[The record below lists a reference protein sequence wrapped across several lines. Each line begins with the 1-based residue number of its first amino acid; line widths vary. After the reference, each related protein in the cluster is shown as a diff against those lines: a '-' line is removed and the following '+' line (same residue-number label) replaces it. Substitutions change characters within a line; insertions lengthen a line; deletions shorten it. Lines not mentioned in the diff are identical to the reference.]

1 MSRLKFIMILKN
13 ELLGYCSGLE
23 IERVKTTSTSPIQK
37 LNVAFLVLVDPF
49 QNPKALFQ
57 YSSTT

>member
-1 MSRLKFIMILKN
+1 MILKN